1 MVVAQD
7 YFREPLIPLSGKY
20 EGVNT
25 PLSEVGRDKVGVSD
39 FLLER
44 AEEYFERFVNYS
56 HVYGI
61 LKNEIERRG
70 IVLDGVGIDV
80 GSGFGNTV
88 IPLLSHNPNLRMIAT
103 DISPDLLAILRR
115 EAIGRDMGDRCA
127 VVAMDAQADYFQP
140 GCVDFVFGNA
150 ILHHLQNP
158 EAAIRNVLSAL
169 RPGGTAIFCEPFQAG
184 HAIQHMAYD
193 RILMEARYRGESTPG
208 LQFMYA
214 LTRDIWAR
222 THQKVPADNG
232 ISWEQLDDKWLFS
245 KSYFDRIAD
254 SLNCSAIEV
263 RPQYF
268 NDQFL
273 TQHTHV
279 AVTQYGGLEPSSVPD
294 WAWDVLNTYDND
306 LLSRDLKSEIV
317 MEGVVTITR

>member
-1 MVVAQD
+1 MLVAQE

-20 EGVNT
+20 DGVQT
-25 PLSEVGRDKVGVSD
+25 PVREIGREKVGVSD

-44 AEEYFERFVNYS
+44 ADEYFERFVNYG
-56 HVYGI
+56 HVYAV
-61 LKNEIERRG
+61 LKGEIERRK
-70 IVLDGVGIDV
+70 IDLCGVGIDV

-88 IPLLSHNPNLRMIAT
+88 IPLLMHHPELKVIST

-115 EAIGRDMGDRCA
+115 EAWSRDMGSRCA
-127 VVAMDAQADYFQP
+127 AVAMDAQADYFQP
-140 GCVDFVFGNA
+140 GCVDFAFGNA
-150 ILHHLQNP
+150 ILHHLQDP

-193 RILMEARYRGESTPG
+193 RILAEARYRGEDTAG
-208 LQFMYA
+208 LRFMYA

-245 KSYFDRIAD
+245 KSYFDRIAS

-268 NDQFL
+268 NDEFL

-279 AVTQYGGLEPSSVPD
+279 AITQYGGLEASSVPE
-294 WAWDVLNTYDND
+294 WAWNVLKTYDND
-306 LLSRDLKSEIV
+306 ILSRDLKSEFV
-317 MEGVVTITR
+317 MEGIVTITR